1 MTQRIL
7 LFAALSATLA
17 FAQATPSTPGNSK
30 GLDLLNQVCN
40 KYKNAKSYYIESV
53 EERTMTSK
61 YDHDWR
67 KTILVAAG
75 SPGNHFHYEGRSA
88 FGNAVRESDG
98 NTVWT
103 YHVSDQ
109 RYTATPV
116 STEKTDKHR
125 MIPMQEM
132 AESRAQYLRQELAG
146 LARPFNSAAQ
156 LRDASLKI
164 NGHKI
169 RCYVIRVRSADEKR
183 SSPNFSF
190 EKTIWIDR
198 TQLTIVRIAERTQTS
213 SRAIGG
219 GARDP
224 RDDDSVTTFSNTI
237 LDGPVAE
244 SLFHFVPP
252 PEAKLLD
259 EFPDPR
265 TSFGVNLVGEQA
277 PALKLKSVDGQIQ
290 TLDSFRGKP
299 VLIDL
304 WATWCGPCVQ
314 ALPKLNQLYQEAAKN
329 GLVLISFDRDEEAKT
344 ATNFLAKKG
353 YAWPNFHDD
362 GEIEKLVGSSGI
374 PRTLL
379 IDARGKVVYDAFGM
393 NEDALRTQIA
403 KLGPEY
409 ASLAPKKDKDTP
421 CPASE

>member
-1 MTQRIL
+1 MAQRIL
-7 LFAALSATLA
+7 LFAALSVTLA

-40 KYKNAKSYYIESV
+40 KYRNAKSYYIESA
-53 EERTMTSK
+53 EERTTTSELRRS
-61 YDHDWR
+61 WQ
-67 KTILVAAG
+67 KTILLAAG
-75 SPGNHFHYEGRSA
+75 GPEKQYHYEGRTDHS
-88 FGNAVRESDG
+88 NAVRESDG

-103 YHVSDQ
+103 YHVGDQ
-109 RYTATPV
+109 RYTAKPV
-116 STEKTDKHR
+116 STENTDKRR

-132 AESRAQYLRQELAG
+132 AEFRAQNLRQELAG
-146 LARPFNSAAQ
+146 LARPFNSAEWLHDQ
-156 LRDASLKI
+156 SLKI
-164 NGHKI
+164 NGHKV
-169 RCYVIRVRSADEKR
+169 RCHVIRVRSADEKR
-183 SSPNFSF
+183 SSLNSSF
-190 EKTIWIDR
+190 EKTLWIDR
-198 TQLTIVRIAERTQTS
+198 TQLTVVRIVEHRHVNPRVIA
-213 SRAIGG
+213 GG
-219 GARDP
+219 VWDSM
-224 RDDDSVTTFSNTI
+224 DENSVTTFSKTI
-237 LDGPVAE
+237 LDGPVEE

-265 TSFGVNLVGEQA
+265 TSFGANLVGEQA
-277 PALKLKSVDGQIQ
+277 PPLKLKSANGQIQ

-329 GLVLISFDRDEEAKT
+329 GLVLISVDRDEEAKT
-344 ATNFLAKKG
+344 ASDFLAKKG

-362 GEIEKLVGSSGI
+362 GEIEKLVGSPGI

-379 IDARGKVVYDAFGM
+379 IDAQGKVVYDATGG

-409 ASLAPKKDKDTP
+409 APLAPKKDKDAP